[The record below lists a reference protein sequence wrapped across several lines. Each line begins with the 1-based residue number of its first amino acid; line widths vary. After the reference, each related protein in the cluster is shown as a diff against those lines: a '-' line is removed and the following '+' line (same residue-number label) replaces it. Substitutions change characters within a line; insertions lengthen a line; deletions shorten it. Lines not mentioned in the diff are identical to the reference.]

1 LREKKLDKQNNF
13 AQKFFDCADAFM
25 IAVGSDEIV
34 TDVNKKACEIL
45 GYSKDEIKGKN
56 WFSNFLP
63 KAKKEEARL
72 FFHDMLG
79 GTLSHTHSENS
90 IITKQGDERVFNFH
104 NILVCDEKGNTIGT
118 LSSGE
123 EVTEQRRKERILQEE
138 ENRLKISLESMLE
151 GCQIIDYDWRYIY
164 VNEAAAKQGRK
175 KKEELLGYTMMQ
187 VYLGIDRTIM
197 FSHLRNCMTNR
208 VPHQMDNEFT
218 FPDGSKGWFE
228 LHMEPVPGGVLIL
241 SIDITKEKEEEAEIN
256 KYRYRLEEV
265 VAQRTAEFAKA
276 NEELSREIHE
286 HQIVE
291 EGLKLRAM
299 ILDNSREAIFLINIK
314 GDFAY
319 ANEAASKAY
328 GYSLD
333 EFLNMNIRSLLQPQD
348 VPSIESLLRD
358 IVEKLLIS
366 HEMVHVRKDKSLM
379 PVKVN
384 HSLVKTLHGQFIVV
398 VVREISA

>member
-1 LREKKLDKQNNF
+1 MKLKTQNNF
-13 AQKFFDCADAFM
+13 AQLFFDSADAFM
-25 IAVGSDEIV
+25 IAIGSDEIV

-45 GYSKDEIKGKN
+45 GYSRDDIKGKN
-56 WFSNFLP
+56 WFDSFLS
-63 KAKKEEARL
+63 KAKREDARRS
-72 FFHDMLG
+72 FHDMLS
-79 GTLSHTHSENS
+79 GTLRHVHSEHP
-90 IITKQGDERVFNFH
+90 IVTKQGEERIFNFH
-104 NILVCDEKGNTIGT
+104 NVLVSDVKGNTIGV

-123 EVTEQRRKERILQEE
+123 EVTEQRRKERTLKEA
-138 ENRLKISLESMLE
+138 ENRLKISLDSMLE

-291 EGLKLRAM
+291 EGLKLRAV

>member
-1 LREKKLDKQNNF
+1 LKTQNNF
-13 AQKFFDCADAFM
+13 AQLFFDNADAFM
-25 IAVGSDEIV
+25 IAIGSNEIV

-45 GYSKDEIKGKN
+45 GYSREDIKGKN
-56 WFSNFLP
+56 WFDSFLS
-63 KAKKEEARL
+63 KTKREDARQS
-72 FFHDMLG
+72 FHDMLS
-79 GTLSHTHSENS
+79 GTLRHVHSEHP
-90 IITKQGDERVFNFH
+90 IVIKQGEERIFDFH
-104 NILVCDEKGNTIGT
+104 NVLVSDEKGNTIGV

-123 EVTEQRRKERILQEE
+123 EVTKQRRKEKTLKEA
-138 ENRLKISLESMLE
+138 ENRLKISLDSMLE

-175 KKEELLGYTMMQ
+175 KKEELLGHTMMQ
-187 VYLGIDRTIM
+187 VYRGIDRTKM

-299 ILDNSREAIFLINIK
+299 ILDNSREAIFLINAK

-333 EFLNMNIRSLLQPQD
+333 EFLNMNIRSLLQPRD

-358 IVEKLLIS
+358 IVGKVLIS

>member
-1 LREKKLDKQNNF
+1 MKTQNNF
-13 AQKFFDCADAFM
+13 AQLFFDNADAFM
-25 IAVGSDEIV
+25 IAIGSNEIV

-45 GYSKDEIKGKN
+45 GYSRDDIKGKN
-56 WFSNFLP
+56 WFDSFLS
-63 KAKKEEARL
+63 KTKREDARQS
-72 FFHDMLG
+72 FHDMLS
-79 GTLSHTHSENS
+79 GTLRHVHSEHP
-90 IITKQGDERVFNFH
+90 IVIKQGEERIFDFH
-104 NILVCDEKGNTIGT
+104 NVLVSDEKGNTIGV

-123 EVTEQRRKERILQEE
+123 EVTKQRRKEKTLKEA
-138 ENRLKISLESMLE
+138 ENRLKISLDSMLE

-175 KKEELLGYTMMQ
+175 KKEELLGHTMMQ
-187 VYLGIDRTIM
+187 VYRGIDRTKM

-299 ILDNSREAIFLINIK
+299 ILDNSREAIFLINAK

-333 EFLNMNIRSLLQPQD
+333 EFLNMNIRSLLQPRD

-358 IVEKLLIS
+358 IVGKVLIS